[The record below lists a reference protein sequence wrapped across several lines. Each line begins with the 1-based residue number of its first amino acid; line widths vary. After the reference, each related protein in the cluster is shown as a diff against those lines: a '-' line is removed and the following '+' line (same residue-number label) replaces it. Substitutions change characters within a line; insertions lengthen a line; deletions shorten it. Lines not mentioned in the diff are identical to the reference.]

1 MLTLTASPPSL
12 SMNHSS
18 DRNKVDDS
26 ADLWNDF
33 RARMSMVDGF
43 PYKEEVGGS
52 SPSAPTMTDVRGR
65 KSDVSLEHVSA
76 LLFLTSDI

>member
-1 MLTLTASPPSL
+1 MI
-12 SMNHSS
+12 
-18 DRNKVDDS
+18 
-26 ADLWNDF
+26 F